1 LINLANMEIIL
12 FTPNLYI
19 HLHDAA
25 VVVHFLIGGFV
36 ELVGQFKI

>member
-1 LINLANMEIIL
+1 MEIIL

-19 HLHDAA
+19 HLQDAA